1 MLRSFKANK
10 ASSNDP
16 KLRRSRGSRKP
27 VKRPKKPTSRGQ
39 ERIYLPKQTWHKD
52 TSNLCKQWMQ
62 RTRSNI
68 FNFWILL
75 WLFVWFNLFD
85 FLCHSIY
92 FCILMSSLEQVH
104 VCDCMWLC
112 QHEGASWVL
121 PRRQGLHNLGC
132 LNLRWQSH
140 DLTVGLN
147 TKLRCTD

>member
-16 KLRRSRGSRKP
+16 KLRRSLGSRKP

-52 TSNLCKQWMQ
+52 TSNLCKQRKEQ
-62 RTRSNI
+62 GLISLTFEHFCEI
-68 FNFWILL
+68 
-75 WLFVWFNLFD
+75 
-85 FLCHSIY
+85 LCHSIF
-92 FCILMSSLEQVH
+92 FCILMSALEQVH

-140 DLTVGLN
+140 ELTVGLEYQA
-147 TKLRCTD
+147 TMYRLG